1 MIFIYKRRKNFAKNF
16 QILPKFWYFIE
27 VSIVVGLEAPT
38 QVPDQV
44 EPGDQAAAKDR
55 YILQQE
61 VAPQL
66 IW

>member
-1 MIFIYKRRKNFAKNF
+1 MIFIYKRRTTFAKNF
-16 QILPKFWYFIE
+16 QILPKFCYFIE

>member
-1 MIFIYKRRKNFAKNF
+1 VV
-16 QILPKFWYFIE
+16 E
-27 VSIVVGLEAPT
+27 VEESVSIVVGLEAPT

-44 EPGDQAAAKDR
+44 EPVDQAVAKDR

>member
-1 MIFIYKRRKNFAKNF
+1 MIFYTSDEKLLPTNFE
-16 QILPKFWYFIE
+16 ISPKFWYFIE

-44 EPGDQAAAKDR
+44 EPVDQAVAKDR